1 MRRILALVACAL
13 LSFAAA
19 QDGPT
24 QTVPILFDNVLVF
37 DGETLLPATRVLVE
51 DGIITA
57 IGDEVEAPAG
67 AEVIDG
73 SGMTLLPGLIDAH
86 VHTFTPGMLQ
96 QALMF
101 GVTTVLDMFSD
112 EGFAAQMRQ
121 QQTDGQAFGRAD
133 MYSSGALATAPG
145 GHGTQFGLEIDTL
158 TAADQAEDWVLA
170 RVRAGADYIKIVI
183 EDFEEMGGELPT
195 LDEQTVGALVEA
207 AHAQGLLTVTHVQ
220 DHEAAWMAISSGSD
234 GLAHMFSDT
243 VPSQELVELM
253 LQQQS
258 FVIATLSV
266 FQSIGADDP
275 VDSSLANDPNLGP
288 LLAPSDLQ
296 SLANPYQ
303 GFPDLSI
310 AAALEG
316 IGLLHQAGVP
326 ILAGTDAPN
335 PGTAYGASM
344 HRELELLTQAGLSPT
359 EALAAA
365 TSVNARIFGLE
376 DRGSIAPG
384 LVADLLLVAGDPTDD
399 VLATRAIAGVWK
411 RGVRADREAYQQ
423 ALEGAREAAQAQADA
438 LAQADTAPVS
448 DFEGGDTS
456 VGFGHAW
463 EATTDVQAGGDSAA
477 SIEVVEGGA
486 DGSGYAL
493 EVSGSIGTA
502 FELPWAGAMFM
513 PGAQPFGP
521 ADLSSKPNLHFWA
534 RGDGGPYRIQLFC
547 QNSGQVPPEA
557 TFETTAEWQAFEID
571 LSTVGEC
578 DTSGLMAVIFSAMEP
593 GDFVFW
599 IDEVAFR

>member
-13 LSFAAA
+13 LGLAAA
-19 QDGPT
+19 QDGPA
-24 QTVPILFDNVLVF
+24 QTGPILFDNVLVF
-37 DGETLLPATRVLVE
+37 DGEALLPATRVLVE

-57 IGDEVEAPAG
+57 IGDELETPAG

-86 VHTFTPGMLQ
+86 VHTFTPDMLQ

-112 EGFAAQMRQ
+112 EDFAAQMRQ
-121 QQTDGQAFGRAD
+121 QQADGQAFGRAD

-158 TAADQAEDWVLA
+158 TAADQAEDWILA
-170 RVRAGADYIKIVI
+170 RVQAGADYIKIVI

-207 AHAQGLLTVTHVQ
+207 AHAHGLLTVTHVQ
-220 DHEAAWMAISSGSD
+220 DHDAAWIAISSGSD

-243 VPSQELVELM
+243 VPSQELVDLM

-266 FQSIGADDP
+266 FQSIGVDDP
-275 VDSSLANDPNLGP
+275 VDSSLATDPNLGP

-296 SLANPYQ
+296 SLASPYQ

-399 VLATRAIAGVWK
+399 ILATRAIAGVWK

-423 ALEGAREAAQAQADA
+423 ALEGAREASQAQADA

-456 VGFGHAW
+456 VGFGHPW
-463 EATTDVQAGGDSAA
+463 EATTDVQAGGDSTAN
-477 SIEVVEGGA
+477 IDVVEGGA

-599 IDEVAFR
+599 LDEVEFR